1 MPNFLTLAVAGGRK
15 TQGLVNHCQAIPSE
29 RKVALLTFTQTNQQE
44 VKARLAAQA
53 GHATGVEVMGWYT
66 FLLRHFA
73 NPFLRFKYPGE
84 RVGGFDFEGRPGRF
98 AQGKR
103 RFMTVGNNIYGCE
116 LGRLAFEL
124 MESTPTL
131 LRRLECIYDEILID
145 EVQDLAS
152 YDWEILQHL
161 LNSNIEVRLVGDVR
175 QAVLSTNP
183 RGRKNKQFGYAASLE
198 WFLEREAEGCLN
210 ISYATTTYRCRTE
223 IATFSDT
230 IFDARWAFPGTVSEN
245 NDETG
250 HDGVYLVRTEHV
262 YDYMTQFSPRCLRN
276 SISSAKHLDLPFQ
289 NFKGVKGAT
298 FERVLIAPTKNIET
312 FITKGTSLE
321 STAAAAFYVA
331 VTRARQSIAIV
342 IDLPGKSA
350 LRYWSPNSTNLII

>member
-15 TQGLVNHCQAIPSE
+15 TQGLVNHCQALPSE

-44 VKARLAAQA
+44 VRARLAAQA

-73 NPFLRFKYPGE
+73 QPFLRFKFPGE
-84 RVGGFDFEGRPGRF
+84 RVGGFDFEGRPSRF
-98 AQGKR
+98 ARGKS
-103 RFMTVGNNIYGCE
+103 RFMTADNRVYSCE

-124 MESTPTL
+124 MEATPAL
-131 LRRLECIYDEILID
+131 LNRLECIYDEILID

-152 YDWEILQHL
+152 YDWEILQVL
-161 LNSNIEVRLVGDVR
+161 LHSNIEVRLVGDVR

-198 WFLEREAEGCLN
+198 WFIEREAEGCLN
-210 ISYATTTYRCRTE
+210 ITYATITYRCREE
-223 IATFSDT
+223 IATFSDS
-230 IFDARWAFPGTVSEN
+230 IFDARWAFPGTTSEN
-245 NDETG
+245 TDETG
-250 HDGVYLVRTEHV
+250 HDGVYLVRSEHV
-262 YDYMTQFSPRCLRN
+262 YEYMTQYSPQCLRN

-298 FERVLIAPTKNIET
+298 FERVLIAPTKNIEN
-312 FITKGTSLE
+312 FIKNGTPLE

-331 VTRARQSIAIV
+331 VTRAKQSLAIV
-342 IDLPGKSA
+342 LDLPGKSH
-350 LRYWSPNSTNLII
+350 LRYWAP

>member
-15 TQGLVNHCQAIPSE
+15 TQGLVNHCQALPSE

-73 NPFLRFKYPGE
+73 QPFLRFKFPGE
-84 RVGGFDFEGRPGRF
+84 RVGGFDFEGRPSRF
-98 AQGKR
+98 ARSKS
-103 RFMTVGNNIYGCE
+103 RFMAANNRVYSCE

-124 MESTPTL
+124 MEATPAL
-131 LRRLECIYDEILID
+131 LNRLECIYDEILID

-152 YDWEILQHL
+152 YDWEILQVL
-161 LNSNIEVRLVGDVR
+161 LHSNIEVRLVGDVR

-183 RGRKNKQFGYAASLE
+183 RGRKNKQFGYASSLE
-198 WFLEREAEGCLN
+198 WFMEREAEGYLN
-210 ISYATTTYRCRTE
+210 ITYATITYRCREE
-223 IATFSDT
+223 IATFSDS
-230 IFDARWAFPGTVSEN
+230 IFDARWAFPGTTSEN
-245 NDETG
+245 NYETG
-250 HDGVYLVRTEHV
+250 HDGVYLVRSEHV
-262 YDYMTQFSPRCLRN
+262 YEYMAQYSPQCLRN

-298 FERVLIAPTKNIET
+298 FERVLIAPTKNIEN
-312 FITKGTSLE
+312 FIKNGTPLE

-331 VTRARQSIAIV
+331 VTRAKQSLAIV
-342 IDLPGKSA
+342 LDLPGKSK
-350 LRYWSPNSTNLII
+350 LRYWAP